1 VNVQFSTA
9 MLTRHIDIAILSIC
23 HVPVLYLNSLAYHHS
38 CFLQRRP
45 MVAPSLLFSRR
56 GQVGYIISRFS
67 TSIMEKDTRHYGTV
81 IIYALSM
88 TLSTFGGHVGDLDLL
103 TIATC
108 VRS

>member
-1 VNVQFSTA
+1 MA
-9 MLTRHIDIAILSIC
+9 
-23 HVPVLYLNSLAYHHS
+23 
-38 CFLQRRP
+38 
-45 MVAPSLLFSRR
+45 
-56 GQVGYIISRFS
+56 
-67 TSIMEKDTRHYGTV
+67 KDTRHYGTV